1 MSQTE
6 TTTSTADAETVG
18 GKPAG
23 RGASNT
29 LKPLSKPMAW
39 VDDRVGIAKGVKG
52 QLRKVFPDH
61 WSFLIGEIALYSFII
76 LLLSGVF
83 LTLWFKPSMQEVIYN
98 GPYAP
103 LQGVSMSEAY
113 ESTLHIS
120 FDIRGGLLMRQI
132 HHWAAI
138 LFMASITLHM
148 LRIFFTG
155 AFRKPREINWLIGI
169 GLVNLA
175 FVEGFFG
182 YSLPDDLLSGTGL
195 RVAEGIMRS
204 VPVIGTY
211 VSFFFFGGEF
221 PGDAFIPRIYIAH
234 VLLVPGILL
243 ALIAVHIGFVVYHKH
258 TQFAG
263 PGRTDRNVVGQPLM
277 PVYMAKAGGYF
288 FAVFGITTLMSALMQ
303 INPVWMY
310 GPYNPAQVTAD
321 SQPDWYVGWMDGG
334 LRVMPNL
341 ETHLWGFTLSWNV
354 LIPGVGL
361 LGLLY
366 TSLALYPFFER
377 WLTGDKREHHV
388 LDRPRNQPTRTGL
401 GAAGI
406 SIYGLLWIAGGN
418 DVIGPMFNLSIYSIT
433 WVVRIGIFV
442 LPFLVFISVRRMC
455 ISLQRKDRQ
464 AVLHGYE
471 SGTIVRS
478 PEGGFTEMHQP
489 LPLDRAYSITA
500 HERQVPAEVSAATDS
515 NGVRAK
521 GQALSRWRT
530 KLSEFYFGDVVNSPS
545 VAELT
550 EAHEHSAE
558 HAAVEPTHQG
568 AHELESAEDIAAREE
583 RNTSVT
589 T

>member
-6 TTTSTADAETVG
+6 TTTPTNAGSVG
-18 GKPAG
+18 QTPAS
-23 RGASNT
+23 RSAT
-29 LKPLSKPMAW
+29 IKPLGKPMAW
-39 VDDRVGIAKGVKG
+39 VDDRVGIAKGLKG
-52 QLRKVFPDH
+52 QIRKVFPDH
-61 WSFLIGEIALYSFII
+61 WSFLIGEIALYSFVI

-103 LQGVSMSEAY
+103 LQGVSMTEAY

-132 HHWAAI
+132 HHWGAI

-204 VPVIGTY
+204 VPVVGTY

-221 PGDAFIPRIYIAH
+221 PGDVFIPRIYMAH

-243 ALIAVHIGFVVYHKH
+243 ALIAVHLGFVVYHKH
-258 TQFAG
+258 TQYAG

-377 WLTGDKREHHV
+377 WLTGDQREHHV

-406 SIYGLLWIAGGN
+406 SIYALLWIAGGN
-418 DVIGPMFNLSIYSIT
+418 DVIGPMFNVSIYSIT
-433 WVVRIGIFV
+433 WFVRIGIFV
-442 LPFLVFISVRRMC
+442 LPFLAFMVVRRIC

-464 AVLHGYE
+464 TVLHGYE
-471 SGTIVRS
+471 SGTIIRS

-489 LPLDRAYSITA
+489 LPINEAYSITA
-500 HERQVPAEVSAATDS
+500 HERQVPAELTPATDA
-515 NGVRAK
+515 NGVAAK

-530 KLSEFYFGDVVNSPS
+530 RLSEFYFGDVVNTPT
-545 VAELT
+545 VAELA
-550 EAHEHSAE
+550 EAHEHGD
-558 HAAVEPTHQG
+558 HHAVEIGYGDTSTP
-568 AHELESAEDIAAREE
+568 ALETAEDAAAREQRE
-583 RNTSVT
+583 TSIT